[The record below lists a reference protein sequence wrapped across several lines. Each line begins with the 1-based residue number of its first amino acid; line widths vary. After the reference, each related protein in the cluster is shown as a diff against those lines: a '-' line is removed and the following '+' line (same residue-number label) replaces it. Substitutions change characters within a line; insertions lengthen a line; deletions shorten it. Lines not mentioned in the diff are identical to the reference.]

1 MVMAAKFPALPVY
14 PKTTIFS
21 SPCCQRSRYSVW
33 ACLCKT
39 SFDDVSWRFY
49 PRLCFARVALPSFI
63 KSSKRISWSL
73 GSSVDGG
80 GLDTPPESNN
90 NGETRLV
97 KAIQFFRIKLSARF
111 NELKKGFPMKV
122 LFFLVGF
129 YCATAFATMIGQT
142 GDWDILSAGL
152 AMFVVEGIGALMYK
166 SSFPLL
172 DKVKSLITVF
182 NYWKAGLSMGLF
194 LDAFK
199 YEMDSIFWPTDL
211 FDFQTDIF
219 PSFL

>member
-1 MVMAAKFPALPVY
+1 MVMAAKILALPIY

-21 SPCCQRSRYSVW
+21 SPCCQRSRYSVL

-39 SFDDVSWRFY
+39 SFDVNWRFY
-49 PRLCFARVALPSFI
+49 PRLCFFHVALPSFI
-63 KSSKRISWSL
+63 KSSK
-73 GSSVDGG
+73 SSVDGG
-80 GLDTPPESNN
+80 GLDTPPE

-97 KAIQFFRIKLSARF
+97 KAIQFFRIKLTARF
-111 NELKKGFPMKV
+111 HELKKGFPMKV

-172 DKVKSLITVF
+172 DKIKSLITVF

-199 YEMDSIFWPTDL
+199 YEMDSIFCPTDL
-211 FDFQTDIF
+211 FDFQIDSF